1 MRWILSG
8 RYNRELRNEMDLVR
22 TLNREKEKAENQSEE
37 KQQELETRIE
47 RAKKLYPVL
56 TFVYY
61 YGSEEHHFWHGAKTL
76 KERLASDTGVHKTV
90 LEAVNDYRL
99 PLIEIWKLTDEQLL
113 NFKSDFGLVI
123 RAWRGKTDLDRDG
136 DDTLVDKWEALQ
148 ALSALLDNAVF
159 DLGSPW
165 MREIT
170 KKEDVHMREVMDVY
184 GRAVREETEKKTRK
198 ETRKQDYQEI
208 ARKLAAKGLPEDDI
222 RSVCSEVL
230 SEEEITEALASV
242 KVPG

>member
-1 MRWILSG
+1 
-8 RYNRELRNEMDLVR
+8 MDLVR
-22 TLNREKEKAENQSEE
+22 TLNREKEKTKNQSEE
-37 KQQELETRIE
+37 KQQELEGRIE

-61 YGSEEHHFWHGAKTL
+61 YGSEEHHFWHGARTL
-76 KERLASDTGVHKTV
+76 KERLASDTGVRKTV

-198 ETRKQDYQEI
+198 QAYQEI
-208 ARKLAAKGLPEDDI
+208 ARKLAADGHTEDYI
-222 RSVCSEVL
+222 RSFCSEVL
-230 SEEEITEALASV
+230 SEEEISEALAGV